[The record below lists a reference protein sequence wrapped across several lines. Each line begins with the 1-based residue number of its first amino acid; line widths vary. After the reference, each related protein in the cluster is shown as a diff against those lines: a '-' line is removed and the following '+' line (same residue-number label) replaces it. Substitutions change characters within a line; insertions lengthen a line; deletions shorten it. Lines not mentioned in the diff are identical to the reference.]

1 MSQPSQNHMMVLSI
15 CKELLVD
22 ELDLYAVGNE
32 FVGSS
37 EHRLRLFGTFTA

>member
-1 MSQPSQNHMMVLSI
+1 MY
-15 CKELLVD
+15 KEPQDDTQYLYKELVD
-22 ELDLYAVGNE
+22 EMDFYAVANE